1 MRKGT
6 LPYRHGSLMTPIAVV
21 LCYFV
26 VLSLMLLGFIQLAE
40 ANADGETA
48 AGRPP
53 ASAFYRLPQ
62 YAYPQ
67 ISPSGHYL
75 ASRITTNGKLGLLV
89 NPISINAE
97 PFLMDSGDRWDLRN
111 SLWVSDHELLV
122 SFSRPQT
129 NGRTRFLIRPTAR
142 LMP

>member
-1 MRKGT
+1 MRRS
-6 LPYRHGSLMTPIAVV
+6 LSLYRQGSLVLRIA
-21 LCYFV
+21 L
-26 VLSLMLLGFIQLAE
+26 VLSYVALLSLVLLGYTRFAE

-89 NPISINAE
+89 NPISIDA
-97 PFLMDSGDRWDLRN
+97 
-111 SLWVSDHELLV
+111 
-122 SFSRPQT
+122 
-129 NGRTRFLIRPTAR
+129 
-142 LMP
+142 

>member
-1 MRKGT
+1 
-6 LPYRHGSLMTPIAVV
+6 
-21 LCYFV
+21 
-26 VLSLMLLGFIQLAE
+26 MLLGFIQLAE

-75 ASRITTNGKLGLLV
+75 ASRITTNGKLV
-89 NPISINAE
+89 FFNPISIDAE
-97 PFLMDSGDRWDLRN
+97 PFLMGSGDRWDFRN
-111 SLWVSDHELLV
+111 SLWVSDHELN
-122 SFSRPQT
+122 SRPEIS
-129 NGRTRFLIRPTAR
+129 GRTRFLIGRTMLLDMKTRKAR
-142 LMP
+142 EHLTNGRLRSARRVLYRG